1 MMNWFWKDDLNRQ
14 MRVLYGTT
22 NSAKLYSMRHAVEGL
37 GLEVIGLKE
46 LGQPIPIVDESGRDP
61 LVNAELKARAYY
73 EAFHLPVFSC
83 DSGLFFEEFEAS
95 EQPGTH
101 VRRVNGRELTDEEM
115 TAYYAGLARQ
125 HGGRLTGYYQNAI
138 CFVVD
143 ENHIFRSM
151 DKSLSTEV
159 FIMTDTPHPRK
170 VKGFPMDRLSVDIKT
185 GKYYYDLPDREVA
198 QSTFEGTRKFF
209 EHVLTDIDIL

>member
-1 MMNWFWKDDLNRQ
+1 

-22 NSAKLYSMRHAVEGL
+22 NQAKLYSMRQAVACL
-37 GLEVIGLKE
+37 DLEIIGLKD
-46 LGQPIPIVDESGRDP
+46 LNQPLPHVDESGKDP

-83 DSGLFFEEFEAS
+83 DSGLFFEELDAS

-115 TAYYAGLARQ
+115 TEYYAGLAKQ

-143 ENHIFRSM
+143 EGHVFKSM
-151 DKSLSTEV
+151 DQSLSTES
-159 FIMTDTPHPRK
+159 FILSDTPHERK
-170 VKGFPMDRLSVDIKT
+170 VEGFPMDRLSIDIRT
-185 GKYYYDLPDREVA
+185 GKYYYDLPEYDLV
-198 QSTFEGTRKFF
+198 QSTFEGSRKFF
-209 EHVLTDIDIL
+209 EKVLREI

>member
-1 MMNWFWKDDLNRQ
+1 

-22 NSAKLYSMRHAVEGL
+22 NQAKLDSMREAVACFD
-37 GLEVIGLKE
+37 LEIIGLKD
-46 LGQPIPIVDESGRDP
+46 LNQPLPNVDESGKDP
-61 LVNAELKARAYY
+61 LKNAELKARAYY

-83 DSGLFFEEFEAS
+83 DSGLFFEELADS

-115 TAYYAGLARQ
+115 TEYYAGLARQ

-143 ENHIFRSM
+143 EKHIFKSM
-151 DKSLSTEV
+151 DRSLSTES
-159 FIMTDTPHPRK
+159 FILSDTPHERK
-170 VKGFPMDRLSVDIKT
+170 VEGFPLDRLSIDIRT
-185 GKYYYDLPDREVA
+185 GKYYYDLPDYDLV
-198 QSTFEGTRKFF
+198 QSTYEGSRNFF
-209 EHVLTDIDIL
+209 EKVLAEI

>member
-1 MMNWFWKDDLNRQ
+1 

-22 NSAKLYSMRHAVEGL
+22 NAAKLDSMRQAVKGL
-37 GLEVIGLKE
+37 GLEVIGLKD
-46 LGQPIPIVDESGRDP
+46 LGQPIPKVDESGKDP

-83 DSGLFFEEFEAS
+83 DSGLFFEEFEPA

-115 TAYYAGLARQ
+115 TAYYADLAKQ

-143 ENHIFRSM
+143 ENHVFRSM
-151 DKSLSTEV
+151 DKSLSTEA

-170 VKGFPMDRLSVDIKT
+170 VKGFPMDRLSIDIKT
-185 GKYYYDLPDREVA
+185 GKYYYDLPDRDVA
-198 QSTFEGTRKFF
+198 QSTFEGTRRFF
-209 EHVLTDIDIL
+209 QEVLKVLFRIC

>member
-1 MMNWFWKDDLNRQ
+1 MMNWFWKSDSNRQ

-37 GLEVIGLKE
+37 GLEVIGPKE

-95 EQPGTH
+95 EQPG
-101 VRRVNGRELTDEEM
+101 
-115 TAYYAGLARQ
+115 
-125 HGGRLTGYYQNAI
+125 GG
-138 CFVVD
+138 
-143 ENHIFRSM
+143 
-151 DKSLSTEV
+151 
-159 FIMTDTPHPRK
+159 
-170 VKGFPMDRLSVDIKT
+170 
-185 GKYYYDLPDREVA
+185 
-198 QSTFEGTRKFF
+198 
-209 EHVLTDIDIL
+209 